1 METKPITVQ
10 GVKEMLKKE
19 LSNKLESCEIDNT
32 KDLCEFI
39 DICMSSFHNAEL
51 PSGWISVEDRLPDLN
66 KQVIGYFPNGIEGSS
81 GKEEVSTAICYNGK
95 KLHSDFPNST
105 ASHFEATHWQPLP
118 QPPIENQLHKI

>member
-39 DICMSSFHNAEL
+39 DICMSSFHDAEL
-51 PSGWISVEDRLPDLN
+51 PSEHDFNTKMFNVSFDIDEHTTRHIYEIGFNDCA
-66 KQVIGYFPNGIEGSS
+66 KYVIDYIKS
-81 GKEEVSTAICYNGK
+81 KRK
-95 KLHSDFPNST
+95 
-105 ASHFEATHWQPLP
+105 
-118 QPPIENQLHKI
+118 